1 MPPKVK
7 VTKEDVVLAAMEIV
21 RREGVAA
28 INARTIAAGL
38 GCSTQPI
45 FSNFATMEE
54 LKSAVLA
61 QAEAL
66 CNQYIQT
73 EVESGKYPVYK
84 ASGMAYI
91 RFAKEESA
99 LFQLLFMR
107 DRGGETEGGADNLFT
122 CMVTVVQGNTG
133 LDFTDAQVFHL
144 EMWAYV
150 HGIATMMATGFFL
163 PDWELVSRMLS
174 DAYLGLRKH
183 YGMEG

>member
-21 RREGVAA
+21 RREGGAA
-28 INARTIAAGL
+28 INARTIAAQL

-54 LKSAVLA
+54 LKAAVIA
-61 QAEAL
+61 QAETL
-66 CNQYIQT
+66 CDQYLQT
-73 EVESGKYPVYK
+73 EMESGKYPVYK

-107 DRGGETEGGADNLFT
+107 DRGGETEDGADNRFT
-122 CMVTVVQGNTG
+122 RMVTVVQGNTG

-174 DAYLGLRKH
+174 DAYLGMRKH

>member
-7 VTKEDVVLAAMEIV
+7 VTKEDIVLAAMEIV

-28 INARTIAAGL
+28 INARTIAAQL

-54 LKSAVLA
+54 LKMAVLA

-107 DRGGETEGGADNLFT
+107 DRGGETEGGADHLFT
-122 CMVTVVQGNTG
+122 RMVTVVQDNTG
-133 LDFTDAQVFHL
+133 LDFTNAQVFHL

-174 DAYLGLRKH
+174 DAYLGMRKH

>member
-7 VTKEDVVLAAMEIV
+7 TTKEDILNTAFAIV
-21 RREGVAA
+21 RQQGAQA
-28 INARTIAAGL
+28 LNARVVASEL

-54 LKSAVLA
+54 LRSAVIA
-61 QAEAL
+61 QAEEL
-66 CNQYIQT
+66 CNQYVQA
-73 EVESGKYPVYK
+73 EMESGAYPAYK

-107 DRGGETEGGADNLFT
+107 DRGGKSDEQSDNLFGR
-122 CMVTVVQGNTG
+122 MVTVVQGNTG
-133 LDFTDAQVFHL
+133 LEYTDAQVFHL

-150 HGIATMMATGFFL
+150 HGIATMMATGFFQ
-163 PDWELVSRMLS
+163 PEWELVSRMLS

-183 YGMEG
+183 YEMEN

>member
-21 RREGVAA
+21 RREGAAA
-28 INARTIAAGL
+28 INARTIAAQL

-54 LKSAVLA
+54 LKAAVIA
-61 QAEAL
+61 QAETL
-66 CNQYIQT
+66 CDQYLQT
-73 EVESGKYPVYK
+73 EMESGKYPVYK

-107 DRGGETEGGADNLFT
+107 DRGGETEDGADNLFT
-122 CMVTVVQGNTG
+122 RMVTVVQGNTG

-150 HGIATMMATGFFL
+150 HGIATMFATSYL
-163 PDWELVSRMLS
+163 NLDWELVSQMLTDS
-174 DAYLGLRKH
+174 YQGLRKH
-183 YGMEG
+183 HSPQQ

>member
-7 VTKEDVVLAAMEIV
+7 VTKEDIVLAAMEIV

-28 INARTIAAGL
+28 INARTIAAQL

-45 FSNFATMEE
+45 FSNFAKREE
-54 LKSAVLA
+54 LKAAVIA

-66 CNQYIQT
+66 CNQYLQT

-99 LFQLLFMR
+99 LFRLLFMR
-107 DRGGETEGGADNLFT
+107 DRGGETEGGADHLFT
-122 CMVTVVQGNTG
+122 RMVTVVQGNTG
-133 LDFTDAQVFHL
+133 LNFTDAQVFHL

-174 DAYLGLRKH
+174 DAYLGMRKH

>member
-7 VTKEDVVLAAMEIV
+7 VTKEDIVLAAMEIV

-28 INARTIAAGL
+28 INARTIAAQL

-54 LKSAVLA
+54 LWAAVLA
-61 QAEAL
+61 QAGAL
-66 CNQYIQT
+66 CNQYVQT
-73 EVESGKYPVYK
+73 EVESGKYPAYK

-107 DRGGETEGGADNLFT
+107 DRSGEANDGDDHLFT
-122 CMVTVVQGNTG
+122 HMVTMVQGNTG
-133 LDFTDAQVFHL
+133 LEHTDAQVFHL